1 MKTFFQDEYINSKV
15 LARLGREIKRDE
27 LDRAIEELGYLNEAQ
42 SQVLSRCDFMTSE
55 RNQSGFVKKLNGAR
69 RKNI

>member
-15 LARLGREIKRDE
+15 LSRLTREIRRNE
-27 LDRAIEELGYLNEAQ
+27 LDNAIEELSYLNKAQ

-55 RNQSGFVKKLNGAR
+55 KRGLGFVKKINDTR
-69 RKNI
+69 RNSI